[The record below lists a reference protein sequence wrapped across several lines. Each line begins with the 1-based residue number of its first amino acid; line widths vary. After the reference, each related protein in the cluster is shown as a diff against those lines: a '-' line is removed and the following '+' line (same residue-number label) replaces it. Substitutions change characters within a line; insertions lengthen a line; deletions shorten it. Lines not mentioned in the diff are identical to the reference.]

1 MTPQLFIFGLNII
14 VISLFLALY
23 GLMSGVNSLIGVAS
37 SLGVLGGVFIVYSRI
52 PRDPTITA
60 LVNYSKILLES
71 TTSIIEDL
79 DLLDSNLCI
88 VRKGNELLAVYS
100 KIPCPIQ
107 VDPGV
112 GFTGGSPYLA
122 IPIEIPLVEGFEAT
136 GTVDQAI
143 LERMLRTIIV
153 DELGMARELG
163 LTITGNTYHVYIHGL
178 IEVLKDYSKYPV
190 DPYVIVTAAIIA
202 YTTSASS
209 IRVVEKTTT
218 PDGVV
223 IALRAGEIAE

>member
-60 LVNYSKILLES
+60 LVNYSKYFLNQLRVLLKTLIYWIQIYVLLEK
-71 TTSIIEDL
+71 EM
-79 DLLDSNLCI
+79 NCW
-88 VRKGNELLAVYS
+88 AVYS

-136 GTVDQAI
+136 GTVDQAT